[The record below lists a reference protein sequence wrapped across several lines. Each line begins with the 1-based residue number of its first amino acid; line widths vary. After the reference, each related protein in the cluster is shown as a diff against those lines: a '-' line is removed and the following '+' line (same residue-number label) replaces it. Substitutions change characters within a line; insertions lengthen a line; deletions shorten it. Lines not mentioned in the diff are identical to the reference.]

1 MVGDVI
7 MNGRMFNAIVI
18 EPATDARQ
26 YRKSL
31 INALKVAVLNPSA
44 SWKDLIST
52 TSWTSSRLPC
62 LKRKEVPDERPRKS
76 NTSFLRIF

>member
-7 MNGRMFNAIVI
+7 MNGRMFYAIVI

-31 INALKVAVLNPSA
+31 INALKVAVLNPQCELEA
-44 SWKDLIST
+44 HDIYNILDIIEAT
-52 TSWTSSRLPC
+52 LPEE
-62 LKRKEVPDERPRKS
+62 KGGEV
-76 NTSFLRIF
+76 

>member
-31 INALKVAVLNPSA
+31 INVLKVAVLNPQCELEGPDIYNILDIIEA
-44 SWKDLIST
+44 T
-52 TSWTSSRLPC
+52 LPE
-62 LKRKEVPDERPRKS
+62 KKGGAG
-76 NTSFLRIF
+76 